1 MKLSNKKKENNSPNY
16 SFCKTIKE
24 NQNINTFEVFNM
36 KVKDDNSSFIYGY
49 LALQN
54 TESKSIDIYKIYPKN
69 NFKLIQSIK
78 VNGKNIDFIKFF
90 YDPYLKVYYLSA
102 LINKINDENDILIWK
117 IVKESQCILIYSY
130 TDDMLKGAIIMSVK
144 TAFFRFFSILFTNS
158 QFFLIIYYKMNLC
171 KRAGYLDIINM
182 YNNKRLDSPEEVSY
196 FTYKKII
203 NVFQVNRDTGNY
215 LGVLYIDS
223 FTLFKIIPDEIN
235 QNSEEIFDSTDI
247 VKINF
252 VDKLNKGEV
261 IDGVLIQD
269 NNNREYLFSS
279 HIYQGKY
286 YILKSDIKYNQITY
300 KTEINTNELNS
311 MLVWNTSY
319 LIFFEKEGKN
329 ILLLNKRI
337 GKIEKKLINEDKVL
351 INGKKIKINE
361 NEELLFN
368 TDETGILNLWNNQK

>member
-1 MKLSNKKKENNSPNY
+1 MKLSNKKKENSSPNL

-24 NQNINTFEVFNM
+24 NQNVNTFEVFNM
-36 KVKDDNSSFIYGY
+36 EVKDDNSSFIYGY

-78 VNGKNIDFIKFF
+78 VNCKNIDSIKFF
-90 YDPYLKVYYLSA
+90 YDPYLKVYYLTA

-117 IVKESQCILIYSY
+117 IVNESQYILIYSY

-182 YNNKRLDSPEEVSY
+182 YNNKRLDSPEEVGY

-203 NVFQVNRDTGNY
+203 NVFQVNKDTENY
-215 LGVLYIDS
+215 LGVLYNDS
-223 FTLFKIIPDEIN
+223 FTVFKILPDN
-235 QNSEEIFDSTDI
+235 YNPNSEKIFDSTNI

-252 VDKLNKGEV
+252 VDKLNIGGV

-269 NNNREYLFSS
+269 NNNSEYLFTC
-279 HIYQGKY
+279 HKYQDKY
-286 YILKSDIKYNQITY
+286 YILKTDIKYNQIVY
-300 KTEINTNELNS
+300 KAEIIINELSS
-311 MLVWNTSY
+311 MLDWNANY
-319 LIFFEKEGKN
+319 LIFFEKEGKY
-329 ILLLNKRI
+329 ILLFNKRI
-337 GKIEKKLINEDKVL
+337 GKIEKKLINGDKSL
-351 INGKKIKINE
+351 INGKKINIHE
-361 NEELLFN
+361 NEELFFGKDGN
-368 TDETGILNLWNNQK
+368 GFLNLWNNK

>member
-1 MKLSNKKKENNSPNY
+1 ME
-16 SFCKTIKE
+16 
-24 NQNINTFEVFNM
+24 
-36 KVKDDNSSFIYGY
+36 VKDDNSSFIYGY

-78 VNGKNIDFIKFF
+78 VNCKNIDSIKFF

-117 IVKESQCILIYSY
+117 IVNESQYILIYSY

-144 TAFFRFFSILFTNS
+144 TAFFRFFSILFTKS

-182 YNNKRLDSPEEVSY
+182 YNNKRLDSHEEVDY
-196 FTYKKII
+196 FSYKKII

-215 LGVLYIDS
+215 LGVLYNDS
-223 FTLFKIIPDEIN
+223 FTVFKILPDN
-235 QNSEEIFDSTDI
+235 YNPNSEKIFDSTDI

-252 VDKLNKGEV
+252 VDKLNIGRV

-269 NNNREYLFSS
+269 NNNSEYLFTC
-279 HIYQGKY
+279 HKYQDKY
-286 YILKSDIKYNQITY
+286 YILKTDIKYNQIVY
-300 KTEINTNELNS
+300 KAEIIINELSS
-311 MLVWNTSY
+311 MLDWNANY
-319 LIFFEKEGKN
+319 LIFFEKEGKY
-329 ILLLNKRI
+329 ILLFNKRI
-337 GKIEKKLINEDKVL
+337 GKIEKKLINGDKSL
-351 INGKKIKINE
+351 INEKKIKINE
-361 NEELLFN
+361 NEELLFG
-368 TDETGILNLWNNQK
+368 TDANSFLNLWNNK